1 MSRTDV
7 LRGATAIALLAT
19 TLAGC
24 GSGTGSSPTGTGP
37 VRPTATVDHVADAPV
52 PVPVT
57 AGAFDL
63 DDPAGLCAI
72 FPADRAAAALGEPVG
87 PASATHSSTFAN
99 TSCHYDSTGSDA
111 SVTVWYHP
119 GLVRTEW
126 ERQMAKIGMT
136 PEMSVAGIGE
146 AAYRLDPTATH
157 PRVKLTAFEG
167 DHDVWVI
174 IADVADITTIAS
186 TAEREARDL
195 LAAVR

>member
-1 MSRTDV
+1 MSPTDV

-24 GSGTGSSPTGTGP
+24 GSGTGSSQTATGP
-37 VRPTATVDHVADAPV
+37 VGASATVDQVANAPV
-52 PVPVT
+52 PEPV
-57 AGAFDL
+57 AVGAFDL

-72 FPADRAAAALGEPVG
+72 YPAERAAAALGEPVG
-87 PASATHSSTFAN
+87 PASATHSATFSN
-99 TSCHYDSTGSDA
+99 VSCHYDSAASDA

-119 GLVRTEW
+119 GMERPEW

-146 AAYRLDPTATH
+146 AAYRLDPTTTH

-167 DHDVWVI
+167 GHDVWVI
-174 IADVADITTIAS
+174 IAGVADITTIAS